1 MGKRSR
7 AAIACAVVAVASIT
21 GTARADEPDLAR
33 RAFEEGT
40 ALEKHGDYT
49 AALARFRDSA
59 AQRPTAGNRF
69 HIGYCLEMTGKL
81 AAAFA
86 EYEVVVVLAK
96 EQKKPDILAATTTQ
110 LDGLRPRVP
119 RLALRA
125 TLPPGG
131 EVLVDGNLVVDL
143 TTPVPV
149 DPGRHV
155 VTADAPEHE
164 GFKKTVDVA
173 ERSIVPVDVVLAKLV
188 IARAMPE
195 ASPPRPAADHTQAIA
210 ATAGAILL
218 VGGGIASFLVAGSA
232 ADAGVAQCAALAA
245 PTCDRNQTKVRA
257 FDALALGGWIAG
269 AGLGA
274 VAVWLWTSKPARVGV
289 NGARF
294 QLEGRF

>member
-1 MGKRSR
+1 MGKRSL
-7 AAIACAVVAVASIT
+7 AAVVGVVVIASIT
-21 GTARADEPDLAR
+21 GVARADEPDAAR

-40 ALEKHGDYT
+40 ALEKHGDYD
-49 AALARFRDSA
+49 AALARFRASA

-69 HIGYCLEMTGKL
+69 HIGFCLEMTGKL
-81 AAAFA
+81 AAALA
-86 EYEVVVVLAK
+86 EYDAVVALAK
-96 EQKKPDILAATTTQ
+96 EQKKPEILAAATTQ

-119 RLALRA
+119 KLALKV

-131 EVLVDGNLVVDL
+131 EVLVDGNLVTDL
-143 TTPVPV
+143 GAPVPV
-149 DPGRHV
+149 DPGRHI

-173 ERSIVPVDVVLAKLV
+173 ERAVVPVDVVLAKLV
-188 IARAMPE
+188 IAAATP
-195 ASPPRPAADHTQAIA
+195 APPPPPSRTDRTQAVA
-210 ATAGAILL
+210 ATAGAVVL
-218 VGGGIASFLVAGSA
+218 VGAGIASFLVAGSA
-232 ADAGVAQCAALAA
+232 KDDGVSQCAALAA
-245 PTCDRNQTKVRA
+245 PSCDRNQTKVRA

-289 NGARF
+289 NGTRF